1 MVYQNKNLLLVVWAC
16 VPIIMCVQ
24 GNLISSDDEK
34 LIIVNPSLDV
44 KTMNFDCHSKDFE
57 NHSEDFDDHSEDC
70 DDNIGSSSGDHKSDS
85 CICNNETKCVCSTFE
100 DAFNHVENNTVIAIN
115 GTIRGFTA
123 NVVLNEI
130 TNISIIGYHK
140 VVEVYCISK
149 GSIEFNSC
157 NGIIIENISWIG
169 CGNNKDKLHY
179 TTIGGDIPRYSGNFH
194 DDFSKLYFHGLNFI
208 HCTNV
213 SIQSCTFKASTVGIN
228 KASGIICIDQVHF
241 LSTCAY
247 NITMR
252 SVVATVLIINQTKTN
267 INASVMLQITN
278 SLFSQAKRICSFNYK
293 TDLLLFYILVDDPHS
308 EIQVLVSQTNFSS
321 ISYDPGWAAENGMV
335 WIRILSS
342 RDAYIEYNGVQFL
355 SNNFKPELRH
365 ISSDFAAMLHITSE
379 SSNTSGNSVR
389 VKMESCTF
397 LNNSANKIAVFYG
410 DIYLDMIN
418 TQFYNNKADS
428 IISITY
434 TYGDALITTTRNAV
448 TYSLPYPFIA
458 TTLNITNSAFTNNT
472 GGQLIYLT
480 GESILVNISGLQITG
495 NILSSDN
502 DGLVVF
508 KDYDNIIADI
518 SNVIYESNYN
528 EVERSGF
535 SFISAKTYHINSL
548 KISESLFRIFYCIP
562 PNFFTVLPQA
572 AYYIQNKCVVNK
584 NFQWYSIMNSSFN
597 NNTGGKHGAV
607 IYFNYGDVEL
617 TNNTISNCT
626 FNNNSGYNSLI
637 YASSNSTD
645 VNLIVKDSTFT
656 QNKESVF
663 YIVNQT
669 LQFSNDMKMTL
680 FDGNRA
686 QNGAALYLDLNSK
699 VIFTNNSAV
708 SFTNNIARRYGGA
721 IYYEVLQ
728 SSEACY
734 RNLSTFIV
742 YYNASVV
749 FNNNQAK
756 NGGNSIFFSIS
767 QACNGTLQYDMQ
779 NFILDQSVGELV
791 TSPDKLRLY
800 YPAQLANS
808 SDPSTYYI
816 SDIMLGQNIIIP
828 ACVLDHY
835 EMPLWSTQF
844 TLQLADT
851 NKLNNYSIQGNDIIS
866 VDCRIFQGISN
877 LVIVGRP
884 PLINS
889 IVTIQLSSF
898 YDITFDWK
906 PIAINLN
913 VQLSS
918 CHSGFYYSSDLEY
931 CVCYTTDNIVTC
943 SSSSNSTIR
952 NGYWFGTINE
962 QPTVTVCPTN
972 YCNFDN
978 CEATTGTC
986 DLYPLR
992 DNQCRA
998 HRSGAACGN
1007 CEEGY
1012 TLSFDSIDCISMDS
1026 CNVGQTVLVITMSFL
1041 YWIAVIA
1048 VVFGMMYF
1056 KIKIGYLYGIIF
1068 YYSIIDIILK
1078 NALLVSDSLYQLV
1091 ITLSSIS
1098 KILPQFLGRLC
1109 FVKRLSGI
1117 DQQFIHYLHPFA
1129 ILLILWLISLSA
1141 RFSHKISSFLSR
1153 AVIHAICLL
1162 LLLSYSSIASTSLL
1176 LVRTI
1181 RFTSVDKVYSYLS
1194 PDIEYFH
1201 GRHLAY
1207 GLIALVIG
1215 LIFAIGLPL
1224 LLLLEPFV
1232 NSKINFIKI
1241 KPLLDQFQG
1250 CYKDRF
1256 RYFASFFMI
1265 FRLMI
1270 LSILAINESDR
1281 FISSYLLMAICL
1293 VMTLILVTVRPYNNN
1308 VLNFFDSF
1316 MLFVLVMVITL
1327 EIIETYRGV
1336 FSNTALTIAF
1346 ILSILPLFV
1355 ILLIVLYF
1363 HAEKIKNAS
1372 SYCIS
1377 VVKFKNADTTHN
1389 EAIEMQQCEHT
1400 HEVIVDQQLRDKI
1413 KATVV

>member
-1 MVYQNKNLLLVVWAC
+1 MILHTNVQLLIVWTC
-16 VPIIMCVQ
+16 LPILIHVQ
-24 GNLISSDDEK
+24 GNIVFNNSDEK
-34 LIIVNPSLDV
+34 LVIINPMVSYDDDINGTIADQENEIRIMHCDV
-44 KTMNFDCHSKDFE
+44 YECF
-57 NHSEDFDDHSEDC
+57 
-70 DDNIGSSSGDHKSDS
+70 IDS
-85 CICNNETKCVCSTFE
+85 CICSSETKCVCYKFE

-115 GTIRGFTA
+115 DTIEEFTA
-123 NVVLNEI
+123 NIALSNI
-130 TNISIIGYHK
+130 TNVSIIGYHET
-140 VVEVYCISK
+140 VVINCSAR
-149 GSIEFNSC
+149 GSLEFRNC
-157 NGIIIENISWIG
+157 NNIIIENITWIS
-169 CGNNKDKLHY
+169 CGNNTDQRMPTASVGESPKYL
-179 TTIGGDIPRYSGNFH
+179 RNFH
-194 DDFSKLYFHGLNFI
+194 NDFFQFYSYGLKFTYCKYI
-208 HCTNV
+208 TLK
-213 SIQSCTFKASTVGIN
+213 SCTFEASMVNIYE
-228 KASGIICIDQVHF
+228 ASGVICIDQVHF
-241 LSTCAY
+241 LSTSAY
-247 NITMR
+247 NLPSFIAPMHL
-252 SVVATVLIINQTKTN
+252 ATGLIINQTNMQVNTSIVVKI
-267 INASVMLQITN
+267 INSF
-278 SLFSQAKRICSFNYK
+278 FSQTECSNPCRN
-293 TDLLLFYILVDDPHS
+293 LLLFYILVDDPHS
-308 EIQVLVSQTNFSS
+308 EMQVLVSQTNFSS

-342 RDAYIEYNGVQFL
+342 RDAYIEFSEVQFL
-355 SNNFKPELRH
+355 SNNFQPGMWLIPSK
-365 ISSDFAAMLHITSE
+365 FTAMLHVISDSYNRSHE
-379 SSNTSGNSVR
+379 STR

-397 LNNSANKIAVFYG
+397 LNNSANTIAVFYG
-410 DIYLDMIN
+410 DVYLDMMN
-418 TQFYNNKADS
+418 THFYNNKADS
-428 IISITY
+428 ILSVTCSFRDSFIT
-434 TYGDALITTTRNAV
+434 
-448 TYSLPYPFIA
+448 
-458 TTLNITNSAFTNNT
+458 TTLNIAHLTFSNNT

-480 GESILVNISGLQITG
+480 GESILANISGLQITT

-518 SNVIYESNYN
+518 SNVRYESNYI
-528 EVERSGF
+528 ETERSGF
-535 SFISAKTYHINSL
+535 SFTSANVNRAHSVMPRAVSSL
-548 KISESLFRIFYCIP
+548 SFCIP
-562 PNFFTVLPQA
+562 LHFHVVLLPA
-572 AYYIQNKCVVNK
+572 AYYGLESCINK
-584 NFQWYSIMNSSFN
+584 NFQWYSIINSSFN
-597 NNTGGKHGAV
+597 NNIGGKHGAG
-607 IYFNYGDVEL
+607 IYFNYAAVEL

-626 FNNNSGYNSLI
+626 FNNNRGYRSLI
-637 YASSNSTD
+637 YASSNSID

-656 QNKESVF
+656 QNEESVF

-680 FDGNRA
+680 FNGNRA

-699 VIFTNNSAV
+699 VIFTNNSSV
-708 SFTNNIARRYGGA
+708 SFSNNIARRYGGA
-721 IYYEVLQ
+721 IYYEALQ

-749 FNNNQAK
+749 FNNNQART
-756 NGGNSIFFSIS
+756 GGNSIFFSIS
-767 QACNGTLQYDMQ
+767 QACNGTLQYDVQ

-791 TSPDKLRLY
+791 TSPDKLKLY

-816 SDIMLGQNIIIP
+816 SDIMLGQNIIVP

-851 NKLNNYSIQGNDIIS
+851 NIQNDYFIQGNDIIS
-866 VDCRIFQGISN
+866 VDCRIFQGINN

-889 IVTIQLSSF
+889 TLTIQLTSF
-898 YDITFDWK
+898 YDSRFNWK
-906 PIAINLN
+906 PITVILD

-931 CVCYTTDNIVTC
+931 CVCYTIDNIVTC
-943 SSSSNSTIR
+943 SGSNSTIR

-962 QPTVTVCPTN
+962 QPTVTVCPIN
-972 YCNFDN
+972 YCNFDD

-1012 TLSFDSIDCISMDS
+1012 ILSFDSIDCISMDS

-1048 VVFGMMYF
+1048 VAFGIMYF
-1056 KIKIGYLYGIIF
+1056 KIKIGYLYGLTF
-1068 YYSIIDIILK
+1068 YYSIIDIILQ
-1078 NALLVSDSLYQLV
+1078 NTLLVSDSLYQLV
-1091 ITLSSIS
+1091 NVLASFS
-1098 KILPQFLGRLC
+1098 KVLPQFLGRLC
-1109 FVKRLSGI
+1109 FVKGLSGI

-1129 ILLILWLISLSA
+1129 ILLILWLISVSA
-1141 RFSHKISSFLSR
+1141 RCSHKISSFLSR

-1176 LVRTI
+1176 LVRAI
-1181 RFTSVDKVYSYLS
+1181 RFTNVDKVYSYLS

-1215 LIFAIGLPL
+1215 LIFVIGLPL

-1270 LSILAINESDR
+1270 LSILAINE
-1281 FISSYLLMAICL
+1281 FISLYLLMAICL
-1293 VMTLILVTVRPYNNN
+1293 VMTLIHVTVRPYNNN
-1308 VLNFFDSF
+1308 VLNFFDTF
-1316 MLFVLVMVITL
+1316 MLLVLVLVVTL
-1327 EIIETYRGV
+1327 EIIETYHVV
-1336 FSNTALTIAF
+1336 FSNLALAIAF
-1346 ILSILPLFV
+1346 VLAILPLLV
-1355 ILLIVLYF
+1355 ILLIILYF
-1363 HAEKIKNAS
+1363 HIQKIKKVTT
-1372 SYCIS
+1372 YCIS
-1377 VVKFKNADTTHN
+1377 VVKYKNLDTTNN
-1389 EAIEMQQCEHT
+1389 EAIEMQQCDDT
-1400 HEVIVDQQLRDKI
+1400 HEAIVDQELRDKT
-1413 KATVV
+1413 KTTVV

>member
-1 MVYQNKNLLLVVWAC
+1 MVYDGKYLLLVVWAC
-16 VPIIMCVQ
+16 LLVIMCVQ
-24 GNLISSDDEK
+24 GNLVVSSDDEK
-34 LIIVNPSLDV
+34 LIIVNPSLYV
-44 KTMNFDCHSKDFE
+44 NTMSFDC
-57 NHSEDFDDHSEDC
+57 HSEDFDDQNDNYN
-70 DDNIGSSSGDHKSDS
+70 DDIGSSSRDYNSDS
-85 CICNNETKCVCSTFE
+85 CICSNETKCVCSNLD
-100 DAFNHVENNTVIAIN
+100 DAFNHVENNTVIVIN

-123 NVVLNEI
+123 NVALNNI
-130 TNISIIGYHK
+130 TNLSIIGYHK
-140 VVEVYCISK
+140 VAEIYCISK

-157 NGIIIENISWIG
+157 NDIIIENIVWIG
-169 CGNNKDKLHY
+169 CGNNKDYLSHHEA
-179 TTIGGDIPRYSGNFH
+179 IGRDPKYKENFH
-194 DDFSKLYFHGLNFI
+194 DDFSIFYFHGLNFAY
-208 HCTNV
+208 CTNI
-213 SIQSCTFKASTVGIN
+213 SIKSCTFKASTVGIN

-241 LSTCAY
+241 LSTCAC
-247 NITMR
+247 NLAMR
-252 SVVATVLIINQTKTN
+252 SVVATGLIINQTKTN
-267 INASVMLQITN
+267 TVASVMLQITN
-278 SLFSQAKRICSFNYK
+278 SLFSQAERNCSFNYK
-293 TDLLLFYILVDDPHS
+293 TNLFLLYILVDDLYS
-308 EIQVLVSQTNFSS
+308 ELQVLVSQTNFSS

-342 RDAYIEYNGVQFL
+342 RDAYVEFNEVQFL
-355 SNNFKPELRH
+355 SNNFQPELCL
-365 ISSDFAAMLHITSE
+365 IPSDFVAMLHVTSE
-379 SSNTSGNSVR
+379 SFKRSGKSTK
-389 VKMESCTF
+389 VKIESCIF
-397 LNNSANKIAVFYG
+397 KNNSANSIAVFYG
-410 DIYLDMIN
+410 DMYLDVMN
-418 TQFYNNKADS
+418 TMFFNNKADS
-428 IISITY
+428 MLSVTY
-434 TYGDALITTTRNAV
+434 SFSNPIITTT
-448 TYSLPYPFIA
+448 F
-458 TTLNITNSAFTNNT
+458 NITNSTFSNNA

-480 GESILVNISGLQITG
+480 GDSILVNMSGLQIT
-495 NILSSDN
+495 NNVLSSDN
-502 DGLVVF
+502 GSLVVF
-508 KDYDNIIADI
+508 KDYDNIIVDI
-518 SNVIYESNYN
+518 NNVRYESNYIG
-528 EVERSGF
+528 VERSGF
-535 SFISAKTYHINSL
+535 SFISAKTYYINMKKKSFPVF
-548 KISESLFRIFYCIP
+548 IIRYCIP
-562 PNFFTVLPQA
+562 PYFYAVMPPAQYYVLS
-572 AYYIQNKCVVNK
+572 YCFNTE
-584 NFQWYSIMNSSFN
+584 NFQWYSITNSSFN
-597 NNTGGKHGAV
+597 NNIGGEHGAV
-607 IYFNYGDVEL
+607 IYFNYGAVEL

-626 FNNNSGYNSLI
+626 FNNNTGYNSLI
-637 YASSNSTD
+637 YASSNSID

-656 QNKESVF
+656 RNEESVF

-721 IYYEVLQ
+721 IYYEILQ

-734 RNLSTFIV
+734 RNLSTITV
-742 YYNASVV
+742 YNNASVV
-749 FNNNQAK
+749 FNNNQART
-756 NGGNSIFFSIS
+756 GGNSIFFSIS
-767 QACNGTLQYDMQ
+767 QACNGTLQYDVQ
-779 NFILDQSVGELV
+779 NFIIDQSVGELV
-791 TSPDKLRLY
+791 TSLDKLILY

-851 NKLNNYSIQGNDIIS
+851 NIQNDYSIQGNDITS
-866 VDCRIFQGISN
+866 VDCRIFQGINN
-877 LVIVGRP
+877 LVITGRP

-898 YDITFDWK
+898 YDIRFNWK
-906 PIAINLN
+906 PITVILD

-943 SSSSNSTIR
+943 SGSNSTIR

-962 QPTVTVCPTN
+962 QPTVTVCPIN

-1007 CEEGY
+1007 CEEEY

-1026 CNVGQTVLVITMSFL
+1026 CNVGQTVLVIMMSFL
-1041 YWIAVIA
+1041 YWIAVTL
-1048 VVFGMMYF
+1048 VVVGMMYF
-1056 KIKIGYLYGIIF
+1056 KIKIGYLYGITF
-1068 YYSIIDIILK
+1068 YYSIIDIILQ
-1078 NALLVSDSLYQLV
+1078 NTLLVSDSLYQLV
-1091 ITLSSIS
+1091 TTLASFT
-1098 KILPQFLGRLC
+1098 KVLPQFLGRLC
-1109 FVKRLSGI
+1109 FVKGLSGI

-1176 LVRTI
+1176 LVRAI
-1181 RFTSVDKVYSYLS
+1181 RFTNVDKVYSYLS

-1215 LIFAIGLPL
+1215 LIFVIGLPL

-1270 LSILAINESDR
+1270 LSILAINETDP

-1293 VMTLILVTVRPYNNN
+1293 VMTLIHVTVRPYNNN

-1316 MLFVLVMVITL
+1316 MLFVLVLVITL

-1336 FSNTALTIAF
+1336 FSNTELAIAF
-1346 ILSILPLFV
+1346 VLVILPLLVFV
-1355 ILLIVLYF
+1355 LIVLHF
-1363 HAEKIKNAS
+1363 HVKKFKKVT

-1377 VVKFKNADTTHN
+1377 VVKSKVPDTTN
-1389 EAIEMQQCEHT
+1389 NGAVEMQQYEHT
-1400 HEVIVDQQLRDKI
+1400 HEVIVDQELRDKI
-1413 KATVV
+1413 KTTFV